1 MKRDQLLLVTSAV
14 QFALLAPLAWWAHK
28 HPQPPV
34 EVGITHIFQKKRS
47 AFLHYA
53 IRILSTIAGSAILLN
68 VLVVPVAAVLWKRN
82 LRLEAIMTA
91 GISWTSALVR
101 LVIKVLAD
109 RPRPSPLLVHTTKPS
124 RKESFPSGHV
134 ASSLDFWGWLF
145 VLGMLLMKGNRQWQK
160 GLLSLPALFVVL
172 VGPTRIYLGDH
183 WSTDVLGGYLFGGG
197 WLCLSLRLYLSLRE
211 KGVLASGQGKVYV
224 KLGISK
230 GVHRGLSFYGFA

>member
-1 MKRDQLLLVTSAV
+1 MKRDQLLLITSMV

-34 EVGITHIFQKKRS
+34 EVGITDIFQKKRS

-53 IRILSTIAGSAILLN
+53 IRILSTITGSAILLN
-68 VLVVPVAAVLWKRN
+68 VLVVPAAVALWKRH

-91 GISWTSALVR
+91 AISWTSALTR
-101 LVIKVLAD
+101 MVIKVLVA

-124 RKESFPSGHV
+124 RKGSFPSGHV
-134 ASSLDFWGWLF
+134 ASSVDFWGWLF
-145 VLGMLLMKGNRQWQK
+145 VLGILLVKGNRQWQK
-160 GLLSLPALFVVL
+160 GLLSLPALFIVL

-211 KGVLASGQGKVYV
+211 KSVSLLAED
-224 KLGISK
+224 
-230 GVHRGLSFYGFA
+230 

>member
-1 MKRDQLLLVTSAV
+1 MKRDQLLLIMSAV

-47 AFLHYA
+47 AFLNYA
-53 IRILSTIAGSAILLN
+53 IRILSTITGSAILLN
-68 VLVVPVAAVLWKRN
+68 VLVVPAAVALWKRH

-91 GISWTSALVR
+91 AISWTSALTR
-101 LVIKVLAD
+101 MVIKVLVA

-124 RKESFPSGHV
+124 RKGSFPSGHV
-134 ASSLDFWGWLF
+134 ASSVDFWGWLF
-145 VLGMLLMKGNRQWQK
+145 VLGILLVKGNRQWQK
-160 GLLSLPALFVVL
+160 GLLSLPALFIVL

-197 WLCLSLRLYLSLRE
+197 WLCLSLRLYLSLRAKE
-211 KGVLASGQGKVYV
+211 MLGQHVN
-224 KLGISK
+224 I
-230 GVHRGLSFYGFA
+230 